1 MNTTVSN
8 EDLMHN
14 LLKQLSSQEKVILAD
29 MWESDIR
36 PVLEKLLGQR
46 QLQLAQFVIK
56 SSADHYYTVEQRGRA
71 NESMWIVNLLSQ
83 NLKELNQARA
93 KREKERKQTAE

>member
-1 MNTTVSN
+1 MSKVSN
-8 EDLMHN
+8 DDLMQN
-14 LLKQLSSQEKVILAD
+14 LLKQLTKQEQIILAD

-46 QLQLAQFVIK
+46 QLQLAQFVLK

-71 NESMWIVNLLSQ
+71 NECMNIAKLLQ
-83 NLKELNQARA
+83 ENLKKVNNARA
-93 KREKERKQTAE
+93 AKNKPE